1 MTTTK
6 QIKKEEKTL
15 LQKYQL
21 HKKDTGSA
29 QVQITLLT
37 DRIANL
43 ANHLKD
49 HHKDSDSRRG
59 LLILVGKRRKLLNYL
74 AKTDIKEYTKLIKDL
89 KLRK

>member
-37 DRIANL
+37 DRITNL
-43 ANHLKD
+43 ASHLKD